1 MSAFKKFKGGFD
13 SFMAKKQSKV
23 KTWKDIA
30 NLKKV
35 KEIKLDNKVIFTIEE
50 LSAGDLDA
58 FIQEIYNTNELD
70 QEGQEVEL
78 SNERIG
84 ALLRKMV
91 KGIDFE
97 DLSNE
102 EIVEI
107 LNTFGEDVVQQIN
120 SAVSEF
126 VIQKIYKRLEN
137 LGSLVEDM
145 KKLDKSVEKVEKFK
159 GGVVQ

>member
-1 MSAFKKFKGGFD
+1 
-13 SFMAKKQSKV
+13 MAKKQSKV